1 MQEKSIR
8 LGIVVAEFNYDITYL
23 MLQKAISH
31 AKFLGAEVK
40 IIVKVPGTYDIPLMV
55 KKVLEKNFIDAVIT
69 LGAVIKG
76 ETRHDDLVANQTA
89 RKLLDLSVEFGKP
102 VTLGII
108 GPGATREQ
116 AVERIEEYATRAVE
130 AAVKLAKRSRKL
142 EETIESSETVIIE

>member
-40 IIVKVPGTYDIPLMV
+40 IIAKVPGTYDIPLMV

-130 AAVKLAKRSRKL
+130 SAIKLAKRSRKL

>member
-40 IIVKVPGTYDIPLMV
+40 IIAKVPGTYDIPLMV

-142 EETIESSETVIIE
+142 E